1 MQCVQATQRT
11 LPQGNFLG
19 YCEVL
24 VHTIL
29 SRLFK
34 ASHMCPNV
42 FHIRTGVLLLM
53 LQVFQKQVA
62 GENTVRRYF

>member
-1 MQCVQATQRT
+1 
-11 LPQGNFLG
+11 
-19 YCEVL
+19 
-24 VHTIL
+24 
-29 SRLFK
+29 
-34 ASHMCPNV
+34 MCPNV